1 MTNLEYIFLFAEKHN
16 FPKSDCEVVF
26 NAVDDGSGKDI
37 YTTDDDILA
46 VRFDKNLVENEIR
59 MEDIRFDIDSDFPED
74 VFSMWQKDNPEI
86 SFKEWI
92 AMGKYIPTI
101 IQNADFLYELDSLTK
116 EIEMKL
122 ESVFS
127 NLETDDGDSDFY
139 EDDEYYNQN
148 EKDWKRILVRTKIS
162 LFAPNSLASCKR
174 WG

>member
-1 MTNLEYIFLFAEKHN
+1 MTNVEYIFLFAEKHN

-74 VFSMWQKDNPEI
+74 VFSIWQKDNPEI

-139 EDDEYYNQN
+139 EDDDEDD
-148 EKDWKRILVRTKIS
+148 EE
-162 LFAPNSLASCKR
+162 
-174 WG
+174 

>member
-16 FPKSDCEVVF
+16 FPKTECEVVF
-26 NAVDDGSGKDI
+26 NAVDDGSGRDI
-37 YTTDDDILA
+37 YTTDDDIRA
-46 VRFDKNLVENEIR
+46 VRFDKSLVENEIK

-86 SFKEWI
+86 SFKGWI

-101 IQNADFLYELDSLTK
+101 IQNADFLNELDSLTK

-127 NLETDDGDSDFY
+127 NIEVDNGDSDFY
-139 EDDEYYNQN
+139 EDVEDDE
-148 EKDWKRILVRTKIS
+148 E
-162 LFAPNSLASCKR
+162 
-174 WG
+174 